1 MFEKKSPF
9 ERLRALLEGIDPGAD
24 PVDLTVGSPRHAPP
38 AFVADVLAEHA
49 GDFMGYPTIS
59 GTAAFRNAV
68 HKWIDQR
75 FNLEGFLV
83 EHGDILPVS
92 GSREGLYFAAGL
104 ARDLK
109 DKANPVILF
118 ANPAYQTYPAA
129 AHAIRAEAIPMA
141 ASGNSVLPNFDAVAP
156 EVLDRTVG
164 YYFASPSNPQGASA
178 TMEEWH
184 ALFDVAERHDFFV
197 FADECYSEIY
207 RENVGPPVGALEAA
221 RTRPGA
227 LDRLI
232 VFNSLSKRSNLAGL
246 RVGFVAGSR
255 DVIAAF
261 KDYRNLVSPQ
271 VPAPLQAVAAATYA
285 DEAHVVEN
293 RRLYDE
299 KYALVP
305 ETLGLPVPP
314 GGFFLWVP
322 VDGDDIDVTRAL
334 WRESGVRVVPGSY
347 LALTPSGRKNPGR
360 GFVRLAL
367 VADASVTREALS
379 RIASAR
385 SLVPDEGR
393 VPGVSEA

>member
-9 ERLRALLEGIDPGAD
+9 ERLRALLEDTPPGAE

-38 AFVADVLAEHA
+38 AFVADVLAANA
-49 GDFMGYPTIS
+49 GEFMGYPQIV
-59 GTAAFRNAV
+59 GTAAFRGAV
-68 HKWIDQR
+68 HKWIDR
-75 FNLEGFLV
+75 RYALGGFLA
-83 EHGDILPVS
+83 EHGDVLPLS
-92 GSREGLYFAAGL
+92 GSREGLFLGAAL

-109 DKANPVILF
+109 DKRDPVILF

-129 AHAIRAEAIPMA
+129 AQTIRAEAVPLA
-141 ASGNSVLPNFDAVAP
+141 AADGGVLPDFDAVP
-156 EVLDRTVG
+156 DDVLDRAVG
-164 YYFASPSNPQGASA
+164 YYFASPSNPQGVSASVA
-178 TMEEWH
+178 DWH
-184 ALFDVAERHDFFV
+184 ALFDRAERHDFFI

-207 RENVGPPVGALEAA
+207 REAAGPPVGALEAA

-227 LDRLI
+227 LERLL

-246 RVGFVAGSR
+246 RAGFVAGSR

-261 KDYRNLVSPQ
+261 KDYRNLVGPQ
-271 VPAPLQAVAAATYA
+271 VPAPLQAVAAAVYA

-305 ETLGLPVPP
+305 EILGLPVPS
-314 GGFFLWVP
+314 GGFFLWLP
-322 VDGDDIDVTRAL
+322 VNGDDIDVTRAL
-334 WRESGVRVVPGSY
+334 WRETGVRVVPGSY

-385 SLVPDEGR
+385 SLVPDGRR